1 MIAPNPGFPTA
12 FVEFPGFYTAECTKD
27 DTNHSYLRIAV
38 TTTPGD
44 QRTNPIP
51 FSTAVLSPALLGTHI
66 LDYNWTM
73 GDLLTLVATKA
84 AAVP

>member
-1 MIAPNPGFPTA
+1 MMRCILTVASHRA
-12 FVEFPGFYTAECTKD
+12 
-27 DTNHSYLRIAV
+27 
-38 TTTPGD
+38 
-44 QRTNPIP
+44 RTNPIP
-51 FSTAVLSPALLGTHI
+51 FTSPVLSPALLGTHI